1 MPTASSTS
9 SGATLARPAHVRPPG
24 PPPRRGGLHSLG
36 YFYRFATDPFGFVG
50 ERFERYGDIYFAPAD
65 DTGLFVL
72 RHPDHIREVL
82 ALRANRYRKQHS
94 AFARL
99 SQVLGQGLLTADGE
113 PWKRHRRMIQPAFHR
128 QRLAAYAEVMV
139 DETERTIATWQEG
152 EVRDIAREMVEL
164 TLRVVSRTLFSHDAR
179 GETDAVV
186 HAMGMLNNTLGRPS
200 LLPGW
205 VPNPARA
212 RMRRAVQ
219 QLDDL
224 VYGLIDER
232 RAAMGAAVERGAR
245 DLPRDLPHDLLQA
258 MVEAVDEEGDQGSL
272 SRQEVRDE
280 LVTLFLA
287 GHETTSHALSWTFL
301 LLSRNP
307 GQRARLHEELDAV
320 LAGRAPTFDDL
331 EALTLTERVMY
342 ESMRLYPPAFV
353 LARRAIEDTEV
364 GGYFVPAGSEVVVWT
379 WMTHRDPRWYPAP
392 LVFRP
397 DRFGPEA
404 RAARPRMAYLPFGGG
419 PRACIGS
426 MFSLVE
432 SRLVLA
438 TIARRFELEL
448 LPGARV
454 KTRPSITLAPRHGLP
469 MRLRRRG

>member
-9 SGATLARPAHVRPPG
+9 SDPTPARPAHVRPPG
-24 PPPRRGGLHSLG
+24 PPPRRGGLRSLG

-128 QRLAAYAEVMV
+128 QRLATYAEVMV
-139 DETERTIATWQEG
+139 DETERTIATWRDG
-152 EVRDIAREMVEL
+152 EVRDIAREMVDL
-164 TLRVVSRTLFSHDAR
+164 TLRVVSRALFSHNAQ
-179 GETDAVV
+179 GETDVV
-186 HAMGMLNNTLGRPS
+186 ARAMGMLNGALSRPP
-200 LLPGW
+200 LLPRW
-205 VPNPARA
+205 VPNPTRN
-212 RMRRAVQ
+212 RVQRAVQ
-219 QLDDL
+219 RLDDL
-224 VYGLIDER
+224 VYGLVDDR
-232 RAAMGAAVERGAR
+232 RAAIDRG
-245 DLPRDLPHDLLQA
+245 DRDLPHDLLQA

-287 GHETTSHALSWTFL
+287 GHETTSHALTWTFL

-307 GQRARLHEELDAV
+307 AQRARLHEELDAV
-320 LAGRAPTFDDL
+320 LAGRAPTFEDL
-331 EALTLTERVMY
+331 EALALTERVMH
-342 ESMRLYPPAFV
+342 ESMRLYPPAFA

-364 GGYFVPAGSEVVVWT
+364 GGYFVPAGSEVVIWT

-397 DRFGPEA
+397 DRFSPEA

-454 KTRPSITLAPRHGLP
+454 LTRPSITLAPRHGLP
-469 MRLRRRG
+469 MRLRRRS